1 MFFVCALGLL
11 AIFSLKKESMPAFT
25 PEEIEISVPYPGAG
39 PEEVE
44 LGIVIKIEEAL
55 NSIQGIKEIRSYSR
69 EGSGQVRVEVETG
82 YELADMTDLIKLAVD
97 SISTF
102 PVDSERPI
110 ITRQERK
117 MQALTVQ
124 ISGDLD
130 QIAMANL
137 ADQIKDEDNSPA
149 KSPTLRYGES
159 FLLR

>member
-1 MFFVCALGLL
+1 MAANLLMFFVCALGLL

-102 PVDSERPI
+102 PVIVRA
-110 ITRQERK
+110 TR
-117 MQALTVQ
+117 
-124 ISGDLD
+124 
-130 QIAMANL
+130 IANF
-137 ADQIKDEDNSPA
+137 I
-149 KSPTLRYGES
+149 YGQRS
-159 FLLR
+159 FEHQSLPSDILILFE

>member
-1 MFFVCALGLL
+1 MAANLLMFFVCALGLL

-69 EGSGQVRVEVETG
+69 KAPGGSSRGRTG

-97 SISTF
+97 SI
-102 PVDSERPI
+102 
-110 ITRQERK
+110 
-117 MQALTVQ
+117 
-124 ISGDLD
+124 DLP
-130 QIAMANL
+130 
-137 ADQIKDEDNSPA
+137 S
-149 KSPTLRYGES
+149 
-159 FLLR
+159 